1 MKKIVKIMSATALLC
16 AFAYAKD
23 YEVKMLDI
31 NDEGTMVFEPG
42 FIHIQKGDSITF
54 VPTHKTHWAKSVL
67 VPEGASKFESK
78 LDEKATFKFDT
89 EGVYIY
95 ECPPHKMMN
104 MLGIIQVGKATNA
117 DKAKAAVPKL
127 EKRVSENKGR
137 LEKYATQIKE

>member
-1 MKKIVKIMSATALLC
+1 MGYGELFFCRIFC
-16 AFAYAKD
+16 A
-23 YEVKMLDI
+23 VM
-31 NDEGTMVFEPG
+31 
-42 FIHIQKGDSITF
+42 FIDFSCF
-54 VPTHKTHWAKSVL
+54 VAKSVL

>member
-1 MKKIVKIMSATALLC
+1 MSAIALLC

-23 YEVKMLDI
+23 YEVKMLDV

-54 VPTHKTHWAKSVL
+54 VPTHKTHWAKSVI
-67 VPEGASKFESK
+67 VPEGVSKFESK
-78 LDEKATFKFDT
+78 LDEKATFKFDI

-117 DKAKAAVPKL
+117 AKAKAAVPKL

>member
-23 YEVKMLDI
+23 YEVKMLDV

-54 VPTHKTHWAKSVL
+54 VPTHKTHWAKSVI

-89 EGVYIY
+89 EGVRMPAAQDDEYARHY
-95 ECPPHKMMN
+95 PSRQ
-104 MLGIIQVGKATNA
+104 G
-117 DKAKAAVPKL
+117 DKCSQSKSRRAK
-127 EKRVSENKGR
+127 
-137 LEKYATQIKE
+137 T